1 MTLQALTAPQRDNIN
16 RVLEEQLES
25 LKSPASRLH
34 EAMRYALVLGGKRV
48 RPFLTYAVGNICGAP
63 AKALDHA
70 AAAVEC
76 IHAYSLIHDDLPAMD
91 DDDLRRGQPTC
102 HRAFDEATAILAGD
116 ALQTLA
122 FELLSTDALGL
133 APARQL
139 QMLQVL
145 SQASGSRGMC
155 GGQAL
160 DLAATGQQLTEA
172 ELSQVHQLKTGAL
185 IQAAV
190 QLGVL
195 AGTDEAQQYYS
206 DFTEFAAW
214 LGLAFQ
220 VQDDILDVTSST
232 ETLGKTNGKDEA
244 ANKSTYVQLLGL
256 AQAQVKVTQ
265 LHQKALQALHRIP
278 YNTQLLENFAEQLLN
293 RDH

>member
-1 MTLQALTAPQRDNIN
+1 MTLQALTAPQREAIN
-16 RVLEEQLES
+16 RVLEEQLQ
-25 LKSPASRLH
+25 LIASPAARLH

-48 RPFLTYAVGNICGAP
+48 RPFLTYAVGDICSAP
-63 AKALDHA
+63 RTTLDLA

-102 HRAFDEATAILAGD
+102 HKAFDEATAILAGD

-122 FELLSTDALGL
+122 FELLSNAQLEV
-133 APARQL
+133 PAERQL
-139 QMLQVL
+139 RMLQVL
-145 SQASGSRGMC
+145 SRASGSRGMC

-160 DLAATGQQLTEA
+160 DLAATGQHLSEA

-185 IQAAV
+185 IEAAV

-195 AGTDEAQQYYS
+195 AGNDDAQQYYD
-206 DFTEFAAW
+206 DFTDFAAW

-256 AQAQVKVTQ
+256 EQAQVKLAQ
-265 LHQKALQALHRIP
+265 LHQKALQALQRIP
-278 YNTQLLENFAEQLLN
+278 YNTQLLEKFAEQLLN

>member
-1 MTLQALTAPQRDNIN
+1 MTLQGLLARQRDDIN
-16 RVLEEQLES
+16 RVLDHHLEHFV
-25 LKSPASRLH
+25 SPAARLQD
-34 EAMRYALVLGGKRV
+34 AMRYALVLGGKRV
-48 RPFLTYAVGNICGAP
+48 RPFLTYAVGELCNAP
-63 AKALDHA
+63 SRALDHA
-70 AAAVEC
+70 AAAIEC

-122 FELLSTDALGL
+122 FELLSQPGLDVDTGRQIAMLRVLGK
-133 APARQL
+133 
-139 QMLQVL
+139 
-145 SQASGSRGMC
+145 ASGSRGMC

-160 DLAATGQQLTEA
+160 DLAATGKQLTEA
-172 ELSQVHQLKTGAL
+172 ELEQVHQLKTGAL
-185 IQAAV
+185 IIAAV
-190 QLGVL
+190 QVGVL
-195 AGTDEAQQYYS
+195 AGDDAAQAHAD
-206 DFTEFAAW
+206 DFAEFATW

-220 VQDDILDVTSST
+220 VRDDIIDVTSST

-244 ANKSTYVQLLGL
+244 AAKSTYVQLLGL
-256 AQAQVKVTQ
+256 DGARVKLQQ
-265 LHQKALQALHRIP
+265 LHNKALQALHRIP

>member
-1 MTLQALTAPQRDNIN
+1 MSLNQLLDSYRLHIN
-16 RVLEEQLES
+16 QVLEQQLELRS
-25 LKSPASRLH
+25 GAAANLNA
-34 EAMRYALVLGGKRV
+34 AMRYALVLGGKRV
-48 RPFLTYAVGNICGAP
+48 RPFLTHTVGTSCGANP
-63 AKALDHA
+63 ATLDTA

-122 FELLSTDALGL
+122 FELLSEHTLVV
-133 APARQL
+133 PNQRQL
-139 QMLQVL
+139 QMLAVL
-145 SQASGSRGMC
+145 SRASGSRGMC

-160 DLAATGQQLTEA
+160 DLAATNQQLSEA
-172 ELSQVHQLKTGAL
+172 QLEQVHQLKTGAL
-185 IQAAV
+185 ITAAV

-195 AGTDEAQQYYS
+195 AGSEEAQAYYP
-206 DFTEFAAW
+206 DYTAFATW

-220 VQDDILDVTSST
+220 VQDDILDVISST

-244 ANKSTYVQLLGL
+244 ANKSTYVTLLGL
-256 AQAQVKVTQ
+256 DAARVKLQQ
-265 LHQKALQALHRIP
+265 LHEKALQALQRIP
-278 YNTQLLENFAEQLLN
+278 YNTELLEQFAEQLLK

>member
-1 MTLQALTAPQRDNIN
+1 
-16 RVLEEQLES
+16 
-25 LKSPASRLH
+25 
-34 EAMRYALVLGGKRV
+34 
-48 RPFLTYAVGNICGAP
+48 
-63 AKALDHA
+63 
-70 AAAVEC
+70 
-76 IHAYSLIHDDLPAMD
+76 
-91 DDDLRRGQPTC
+91 
-102 HRAFDEATAILAGD
+102 
-116 ALQTLA
+116 
-122 FELLSTDALGL
+122 
-133 APARQL
+133 
-139 QMLQVL
+139 MLQVL
-145 SQASGSRGMC
+145 SRASGSRGMC

-160 DLAATGQQLTEA
+160 DLAATGKQLTEA
-172 ELSQVHQLKTGAL
+172 QLSQVHQLKTGAL

-195 AGTDEAQQYYS
+195 AGHDEAQLYFD
-206 DFTEFAAW
+206 DFSEFAGW

-256 AQAQVKVTQ
+256 EQAQVKLAQ
-265 LHQKALQALHRIP
+265 LHQKALQALQRIP

>member
-1 MTLQALTAPQRDNIN
+1 MTLDSLLKAPREHIN
-16 RVLEEQLES
+16 AVLEQQLAENNS
-25 LKSPASRLH
+25 ADAKLQA
-34 EAMRYALVLGGKRV
+34 AMRHALILGGKRV
-48 RPFLTYAVGNICGAP
+48 RPFLTYSVGAICAAP
-63 AKALDHA
+63 EQVLDRA
-70 AAAVEC
+70 AAAIEC
-76 IHAYSLIHDDLPAMD
+76 IHAYSLVHDDLPAMD

-122 FELLSTDALGL
+122 FELLSTPQPELRAE
-133 APARQL
+133 RQL
-139 QMLQVL
+139 LMLQVL
-145 SQASGSRGMC
+145 AYASGSRGMC

-160 DLAATGQQLTEA
+160 DLAATNAQLSEA
-172 ELSQVHQLKTGAL
+172 ELEQVHVLKTGAL
-185 IQAAV
+185 ITAAV
-190 QLGVL
+190 QLAVL
-195 AGTDEAQQYYS
+195 AGSDDAQQYYD
-206 DFTEFAAW
+206 DFTDFATW

-232 ETLGKTNGKDEA
+232 ETLGKTNGKDVA

-256 AQAQVKVTQ
+256 KGAQAKLTQ

-293 RDH
+293 RDY

>member
-1 MTLQALTAPQRDNIN
+1 MKLTAMLEQQRERIN
-16 RVLEEQLES
+16 LVLGQQLDAQASAAGE
-25 LKSPASRLH
+25 LKA
-34 EAMRYALVLGGKRV
+34 AMRHALLLGGKRV
-48 RPFLTYAVGNICGAP
+48 RPFLTYSVGTLCSAP
-63 AKALDHA
+63 AAALDSA

-76 IHAYSLIHDDLPAMD
+76 IHAYSLVHDDLPAMD
-91 DDDLRRGQPTC
+91 NDDLRRGQPTC

-122 FELLSTDALGL
+122 FDLLSQPHNELDSQRQLAMLRTLASASGMQGMCAGQSLDLEATDA
-133 APARQL
+133 QL
-139 QMLQVL
+139 
-145 SQASGSRGMC
+145 SEA
-155 GGQAL
+155 
-160 DLAATGQQLTEA
+160 DLE
-172 ELSQVHQLKTGAL
+172 QVHRLKTGAL
-185 IQAAV
+185 ITAAV

-195 AGTDEAQQYYS
+195 AGNDEAQQYYA
-206 DFTEFAAW
+206 DFSQFATW

-220 VQDDILDVTSST
+220 VKDDILDVTSST

-256 AQAQVKVTQ
+256 DGAQVKLSQ

-278 YNTQLLENFAEQLLN
+278 YNTQLLEEFAEQLLN

>member
-1 MTLQALTAPQRDNIN
+1 MTLNSLLHEQREQIN
-16 RVLEEQLES
+16 AILEQQLDARV
-25 LKSPASRLH
+25 SPASKLH
-34 EAMRYALVLGGKRV
+34 AAMHHALVLGGKRV
-48 RPFLTYAVGNICGAP
+48 RPFLTYTVGGICGAP
-63 AKALDHA
+63 KTALDTA

-76 IHAYSLIHDDLPAMD
+76 IHAYSLVHDDLPAMD
-91 DDDLRRGQPTC
+91 NDDLRQGLPTC

-122 FELLSTDALGL
+122 FELLSSANPELPAERQVAMLRVL
-133 APARQL
+133 A
-139 QMLQVL
+139 
-145 SQASGSRGMC
+145 QASGSRGMC

-160 DLAATGQQLTEA
+160 DLAATDAQLSEP
-172 ELSQVHQLKTGAL
+172 ELEQVHLLKTGAL
-185 IQAAV
+185 ITAAV

-195 AGTDEAQQYYS
+195 AGSDEAQQYYAE
-206 DFTEFAAW
+206 FTQFATW

-220 VQDDILDVTSST
+220 VQDDILDVVGST

-244 ANKSTYVQLLGL
+244 ANKSTYVKLLGL
-256 AQAQVKVTQ
+256 DAARVKLSQ
-265 LHQKALQALHRIP
+265 LHQKALQALYGIP